1 MNSQGVLKS
10 FGCDILVIGH
20 VMSGRMANCK
30 VKIETQRKR
39 LCGYKRPMRNGV
51 ARLKKDWE
59 CYRKNSVSFE
69 HKGKF

>member
-1 MNSQGVLKS
+1 MNSQVVLKP

-39 LCGYKRPMRNGV
+39 LCG
-51 ARLKKDWE
+51 
-59 CYRKNSVSFE
+59 
-69 HKGKF
+69 